1 MTQPTIASC
10 YCGSIQIELPTPPTH
25 ATQCTCSWCTKSGGL
40 WAYYAP
46 DEVKIVKADNLGH
59 YAPNVLNEHFFCTHC
74 GCTTHGIAPNW
85 TMESLTTHEIPKD
98 KKFAIN
104 LKILDDYELMKS
116 LPVETM
122 DGRNMW

>member
-1 MTQPTIASC
+1 MTTIASC
-10 YCGSIQIELPTPPTH
+10 YCGATQIELPTPPTH

-46 DEVKIVKADNLGH
+46 EAPRIVKAEHLGL
-59 YAPNVLNEHFFCTHC
+59 YAPNGFNEHFFCSNC
-74 GCTTHGIAPNW
+74 GCTTHGTAPDW
-85 TMESLTTHEIPKD
+85 QLGDTSVPEK

-104 LKILDDYELMKS
+104 VRILDDYALMKS
-116 LPVETM
+116 LPIEVI